1 MKKKGLGKRAGNIIL
16 FVLSMICAFVFWF
29 VVKYSQFGG
38 FLYTLF
44 DFG

>member
-1 MKKKGLGKRAGNIIL
+1 MKKKGLSKRAANVIL
-16 FVLSMICAFVFWF
+16 LVVSFICAFVFWF

-44 DFG
+44 DLG